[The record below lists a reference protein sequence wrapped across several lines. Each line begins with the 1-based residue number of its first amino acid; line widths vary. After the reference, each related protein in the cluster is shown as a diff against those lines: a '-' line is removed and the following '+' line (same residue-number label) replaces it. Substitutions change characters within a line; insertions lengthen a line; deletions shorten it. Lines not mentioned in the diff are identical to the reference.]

1 MRLIDEFNAATE
13 SLDRILKKIGK
24 AASADKVR
32 LKAYVKSMQPYTE
45 VFHLNPSLVP
55 RPQ

>member
-13 SLDRILKKIGK
+13 SLDRILKKMGK
-24 AASADKVR
+24 AASADKER
-32 LKAYVKSMQPYTE
+32 LEAYVKSMPYTE